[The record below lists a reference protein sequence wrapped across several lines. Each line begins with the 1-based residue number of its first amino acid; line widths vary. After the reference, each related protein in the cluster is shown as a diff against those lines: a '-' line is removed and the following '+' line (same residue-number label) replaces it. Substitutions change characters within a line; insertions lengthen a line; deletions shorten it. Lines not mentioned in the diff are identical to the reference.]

1 MPLKAILFDKDGTLI
16 DFDRTWGEAGYK
28 VMQSLA
34 KGDEAAFARLVTVSD
49 YDLERRTYRPSSHL
63 VAGASGDFGVLWA
76 RALERT
82 DVTTVIDEIDRLFM
96 AEAHL
101 SLSPIGDPLAIL
113 SELAMR
119 GFALGIAT
127 NDAEAAAF
135 QQAELLGLTPHLAF
149 IVGRDSGHGRK
160 PDPGMVA
167 AFARKT
173 GHAVNEIALVGD
185 STHDLHAAR
194 AAGAVAIA
202 VLSGPASEAELAPH
216 ADHVIASI
224 IDLPALLE
232 QI

>member
-49 YDLERRTYRPSSHL
+49 YDLARRTYRPNSHL

-76 RALERT
+76 NALGRT
-82 DVTTVIDEIDRLFM
+82 DVSAVIDDIDRLFM

-101 SLSPIGDPLAIL
+101 SLSPIGDPRAIL
-113 SELAMR
+113 SELATR

-135 QQAELLGLTPHLAF
+135 QQADLLGLTPHLAF
-149 IVGRDSGHGRK
+149 IVGHDSGHGRK
-160 PDPGMVA
+160 PHPGMVE

-173 GHAVNEIALVGD
+173 GHAVNEVALVGD

-224 IDLPALLE
+224 IDLPALVERL
-232 QI
+232 